1 MANPVVRQPAD
12 RLKVFISYSW
22 RDRETADALVEA
34 LVAHGYEVT
43 IDRRDLD
50 FGEKWQMELAEFI
63 RLSDTVIWLVS
74 ESSVKSE
81 WVNWELDEVSKRKKR
96 LVPVMIGDT
105 PRDKLPRQLGE
116 IHILP
121 LEGLFN
127 LDHDLGA
134 LIRVLETDLAW
145 LKEGSRL
152 GDRAHEWL
160 SRDRARALLLRGAAL
175 GDSERWKQRR
185 PPKAPAPTQEVLD
198 LILASRQAA
207 ARRQRYW
214 TGGSLAVTAGAL
226 TLGGIALLQRSVAV
240 TERDHATTETVFA
253 QTSLAN
259 QVRREGDP
267 LRGTLIAIEAFQ
279 SSGGTNAPAAKSE
292 AYDTLLGSFS
302 ELRES
307 LYLPTGK
314 KDLSAVVFSPDGKQF
329 VVTGSPGAQLRDAQT
344 GEIIRDLPGLDDK
357 VYAAAFA
364 PALGL
369 LLTGS
374 ADGQVRFW
382 NPTGSSVL
390 GTISAHHKSV
400 WHISFDSRQKQV
412 LTAGGDGLLKI
423 WDAISRKL
431 ITTLDR
437 RKPELTAKPAP
448 ETEDDREDIVRRA
461 VFFAGGTR
469 VIAAYQS
476 AEDVV
481 VWDVPKHRII
491 GSLQAIRSPGAANTE
506 QRGFGTEAYSVAL
519 SPDENLVAVGSGD
532 RDIGIFDLAKLK
544 LEKSL
549 SGHTDRVFALAFS
562 PDGTR
567 LASGSRDG
575 TVRLWDIESGENYA
589 TLRGHTGSVYSV
601 QFSPDGRFVLSGS
614 QDGSAILWDV
624 TDLVESRLRLQRAPI
639 SDPNP
644 DNPMAEPGEGSSSSD
659 GSREVRRGDDNNS
672 DDRSDPYLTYVWDVR
687 QNRPLAAVRAV
698 AGVVNAAR
706 ISPDGKKLVTAERN
720 GRVIVWD
727 ANDPKPDGK
736 ELFRCQGHND
746 QAEDAKF
753 SRNGKLI
760 ISGGRDG
767 TAVLCDAENGST
779 LLLYR
784 GHGSW
789 VENVAFSPDSSKI
802 LSWGADGHARLWS
815 TVSGTDILSLKLSSS
830 QKGLPNGQVSFSPD
844 GKRIVFNDESNDHPV
859 KTQIDIFVPPEEL
872 AERAVREAPR
882 CLTQPE
888 RRQLSLSPEPPDWC
902 VTGIGPT
909 PERDPNKWQP
919 KWPYQTDGWRAWVLA
934 RYRGENPQLPST
946 K

>member
-1 MANPVVRQPAD
+1 MAKPTLQQPAD
-12 RLKVFISYSW
+12 RLKVFISYSR

-34 LVAHGYEVT
+34 LVAHDYEVT

-74 ESSVKSE
+74 EPSVKSE
-81 WVNWELDEVSKRKKR
+81 WVNWELDEVAKRKKR
-96 LVPVMIGDT
+96 LVPVMIADT
-105 PRDKLPRQLGE
+105 SRDKLPRQLGE

-127 LDHDLGA
+127 LDRDLGA

-175 GDSERWKQRR
+175 ADAERWKQHR
-185 PPKAPAPTQEVLD
+185 PPKAPAPTQEVFD
-198 LILASRQAA
+198 LILASRQSA

-214 TGGSLAVTAGAL
+214 IGGSLAVTAGAL
-226 TLGGIALLQRSVAV
+226 ALGFIALLQRNAAV
-240 TERDHATTETVFA
+240 TERDHATTETVLA

-279 SSGGTNAPAAKSE
+279 TSGSSNASAAKTE
-292 AYDTLLGSFS
+292 AYDTLLGAFS

-307 LYLPTGK
+307 VYAPTGK
-314 KDLSAVVFSPDGKQF
+314 KGVTTVVFSPDGNEF
-329 VVTGSPGAQLRDAQT
+329 VVAGSPGAQLRERQT
-344 GEIIRDLPGLDDK
+344 GGIIRELPGLEDT
-357 VYAAAFA
+357 VHAAAFSSA
-364 PALGL
+364 SGL
-369 LLTGS
+369 ILTGS
-374 ADGQVRFW
+374 ANGQVRFW
-382 NPTGSSVL
+382 NSTGSSVL
-390 GTISAHHKSV
+390 GTISAHYKPV
-400 WHISFDSRQKQV
+400 WHLSFDRPEKQI

-423 WDAISRKL
+423 WDASSRKL

-437 RKPELTAKPAP
+437 AKPEATAHAA
-448 ETEDDREDIVRRA
+448 ETQHDSEDIVRSA
-461 VFFAGGTR
+461 AFFAGGAR
-469 VIAAYQS
+469 VVAAYQD
-476 AEDVV
+476 AQDVV

-491 GSLQAIRSPGAANTE
+491 GSLQAIRPSEARNAGP
-506 QRGFGTEAYSVAL
+506 QGFGTEAYSVAI
-519 SPDENLVAVGSGD
+519 SPDEKLVAVGSAD
-532 RDIGIFDLAKLK
+532 IEIGIFDLAKLK
-544 LEKSL
+544 LEKLL
-549 SGHTDRVFALAFS
+549 SGHTERVFAVAFS
-562 PDGTR
+562 PDGSR

-575 TVRLWDIESGENYA
+575 TVRLWDVASGENYA
-589 TLRGHTGSVYSV
+589 TLKGHTGSVYSV
-601 QFSPDGRFVLSGS
+601 QFSPVGRFVLSGS
-614 QDGSAILWDV
+614 QDGSSILWDT
-624 TDLVESRLRLQRAPI
+624 TDLVESRLRLQRVTIAN
-639 SDPNP
+639 PNP
-644 DNPMAEPGEGSSSSD
+644 DTPTVEPDEGSSSSD
-659 GSREVRRGDDNNS
+659 GSRKLRRGDDDNR
-672 DDRSDPYLTYVWDVR
+672 DDHSDPYLTYVWDVR
-687 QNRPLAAVRAV
+687 QNRQLAAIRGI

-706 ISPDGKKLVTAERN
+706 LSPDGGKLVTAERN
-720 GRVIVWD
+720 GQVIVWD
-727 ANDPKPDGK
+727 AADPTPDGK

-753 SRNGKLI
+753 SPNGKFI

-802 LSWGADGHARLWS
+802 LSWGGDGRARLWS
-815 TVSGTDILSLKLSSS
+815 SVSGTDILSLKLSSP
-830 QKGLPNGQVSFSPD
+830 QKGLPDGQVAFSPD
-844 GKRIVFNDESNDHPV
+844 GKRIVFTDEADDHPV
-859 KTQIDIFVPPEEL
+859 ETQIDILVPPDEL
-872 AERAVREAPR
+872 VERAARGVPR

-888 RRQLSLSPEPPDWC
+888 RRQLSLAPAPPDWC
-902 VTGIGPT
+902 ITGVGLAPAG
-909 PERDPNKWQP
+909 DPHKWQP
-919 KWPYQTDGWRAWVLA
+919 KWPYQTDPWRAWLLA
-934 RYRGENPQLPST
+934 RYRGEKPQLPST